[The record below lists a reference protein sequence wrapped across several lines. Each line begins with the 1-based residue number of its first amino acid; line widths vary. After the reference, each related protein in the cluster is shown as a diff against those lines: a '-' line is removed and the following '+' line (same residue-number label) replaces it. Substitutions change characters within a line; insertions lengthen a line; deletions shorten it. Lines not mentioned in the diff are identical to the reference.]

1 MTTTSRPT
9 STRPGSGEP
18 AWDVARLFPNQGTW
32 SVGEYL
38 ALNGNHLVEF
48 SDGHI
53 EVLPTPT
60 MRHQLIVL
68 FLYDALRAFLAGRSK
83 ARVLV
88 APFRVRLWPEK
99 YREPDVMM
107 MLPEHADRMGN
118 EYWEAADFVVEVVS
132 DDDRRRDLEIKRS
145 EYARAGIPEYW
156 IVDPQTGTI
165 TVLKLDGST
174 YAIHG
179 AFGAGQHADS
189 ALLPGF
195 GVAVDDV
202 FAVA

>member
-9 STRPGSGEP
+9 STRPGGGEP

-38 ALNGNHLVEF
+38 ALNSNHLVEF
-48 SDGHI
+48 TDGHI

-60 MRHQLIVL
+60 MRHQLIAK
-68 FLYDALRAFLAGRSK
+68 FLLLLLTDFVDRGGKGTTLM
-83 ARVLV
+83 
-88 APFRVRLWPEK
+88 APLRVRLWPDK
-99 YREPDVMM
+99 FREPDLVVM
-107 MLPEHADRMGN
+107 LSAHKDRMGN
-118 EYWEAADFVVEVVS
+118 EFWEGADLVVEVVS
-132 DDDRRRDLEIKRS
+132 DDDRRRDLEVKRS

-165 TVLKLDGST
+165 TVLKLDGSS
-174 YAIHG
+174 YAVHG

-195 GVAVDDV
+195 GVAVDEV